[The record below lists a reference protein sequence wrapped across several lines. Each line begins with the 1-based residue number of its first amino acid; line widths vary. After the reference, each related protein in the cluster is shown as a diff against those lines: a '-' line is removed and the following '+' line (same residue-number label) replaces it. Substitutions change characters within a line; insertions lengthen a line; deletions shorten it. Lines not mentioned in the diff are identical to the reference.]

1 MTDMHI
7 HILPGVDDGASSWE
21 ESLAM
26 ARCAEADGITAMV
39 CTPHMD
45 AEADGLE
52 KLAEHTKKREELQ
65 RRLADEGIP
74 LRLLG
79 GAEWLLTPDLLDVVE
94 KQGRLGESRAFLFE
108 LSPFMPIAAAEPL
121 ARSSTAAGL
130 LPVLAHPERH
140 PWLNEK
146 NVSLLEAL
154 AARGCFFQLTAGSL
168 AGEFGKNARRT
179 GEAIALALPER
190 VILASDAHHIHAR
203 RPLLRAGYEALEKLR
218 QGMAGT
224 AKNNLDNLLRSK

>member
-7 HILPGVDDGASSWE
+7 HILPGVDDGSSSWE

-26 ARCAEADGITAMV
+26 ARCAADDGITAMV
-39 CTPHMD
+39 CTPHMN
-45 AEADGLE
+45 AEEDGLE
-52 KLAEHTKKREELQ
+52 KLAEHTKIREELQ
-65 RRLADEGIP
+65 RRLEDKGVS
-74 LRLLG
+74 LLLLG
-79 GAEWLLTPDLLDVVE
+79 GAEWMLTPDLLNVVE

-121 ARSSTAAGL
+121 VQSAAAAGL

-146 NVSLLEAL
+146 NASSLEGI

-168 AGEFGKNARRT
+168 AGEFGRDARRT
-179 GEAIALALPER
+179 GEAIALAFPER
-190 VILASDAHHIHAR
+190 VILATDAHHIHAR
-203 RPLLRAGYEALEKLR
+203 RPLLRAGYAALEKLR
-218 QGMAGT
+218 RGMAGK
-224 AKNNLDNLLRSK
+224 AENNLDNLLRSK